1 MKKTLLLL
9 ILISLIII
17 FIEFYFYCSIP
28 NELFMPLVG
37 TNAIIVTLILAY
49 ISYSQWQ
56 KNRLENE
63 VLKEQLKLIIEFF
76 NYMRDNPNH
85 ATLISSNDDDK
96 IMLAGFV
103 PFSIINFTAL
113 SLLSKDKIIT
123 QQLAWNIKAIEWF
136 NEVDNNIIRSPLFP
150 KKIFNVLNKLNTS
163 KYFLE
168 CGDLGRKWFSEQI
181 VIPPEN
187 QLLLMKAM
195 EDKNTNKASWPIV
208 FPYENEY
215 LQIKD
220 VINIYNEFNSELTS
234 WFKDNHINIEL
245 NITK

>member
-1 MKKTLLLL
+1 
-9 ILISLIII
+9 
-17 FIEFYFYCSIP
+17 
-28 NELFMPLVG
+28 MPLVA

-63 VLKEQLKLIIEFF
+63 VLKEQLKLIIEFL
-76 NYMRDNPNH
+76 NYMRDKPNH
-85 ATLISSNDDDK
+85 ATLISSNPDDK

-103 PFSIINFTAL
+103 PFSVINFTAL
-113 SLLSKDKIIT
+113 SALPEEKVIT
-123 QQLAWNIKAIEWF
+123 QQLAWNIRAIEWF

-168 CGDLGRKWFSEQI
+168 FDVGKKWFSDQI

-187 QLLLMKAM
+187 QLLLMKNM
-195 EDKNTNKASWPIV
+195 EDTTSKASWPLV
-208 FPYENEY
+208 FPYQDEY

-220 VINIYNEFNSELTS
+220 VIDIYNEFNRELTS
-234 WFKDNHINIEL
+234 WFEENHINIEL